1 MRGSVGPDVSG
12 GLLRAAAIGGAGGT
26 KASSTRNAGPFLN
39 HRSWTSGGWNYPS
52 VSRCAGLMPGKTLIW
67 SAVPFGRTADA
78 GALHIINDRVMNIVN
93 GVTMAWNE
101 PGGGNKDPWS
111 GKGGDQGP
119 PDLDEVVRKLQERLG
134 GLFGGKKKPGGSEPG
149 GGRPGLPGGGFN
161 PRAIGIGAAVLLVVW
176 IASGIYIVEPA
187 ERGIVLRFGAYKATT
202 EPGPHWHIP
211 VPIERVEMVN
221 VDEISTFTH
230 QASMLT
236 QDENIVDV
244 ELTVQSRIQDAADY
258 LFQDQN
264 PDKTLRDVTETVVRK
279 TIGGSKLDYI
289 LTEGRSATAQTI
301 QERIQVLINKYKTGL
316 EVTSVNMQPA
326 KPPEQVKEAF
336 DDAIKAREDKERT
349 ENKAEA
355 YSNEILPRARGE
367 SARIQADAKAYR
379 DKVIAEAGGEAARF
393 LAVLREYEKA
403 PDVTRER
410 LYLDTMQYVLS
421 GSNKV
426 LLDVKGGNSLMY
438 LPLDQLMKQRGVQG
452 PGDLTS
458 GPMPRLAPES
468 QPRAE
473 RDVIRG
479 RRTR

>member
-1 MRGSVGPDVSG
+1 MISICSG
-12 GLLRAAAIGGAGGT
+12 D
-26 KASSTRNAGPFLN
+26 F
-39 HRSWTSGGWNYPS
+39 
-52 VSRCAGLMPGKTLIW
+52 
-67 SAVPFGRTADA
+67 
-78 GALHIINDRVMNIVN
+78 
-93 GVTMAWNE
+93 MAWNE

-119 PDLDEVVRKLQERLG
+119 PDLDEVIRKLQERLG
-134 GLFGGKKKPGGSEPG
+134 GLFGGRKG
-149 GGRPGLPGGGFN
+149 GGPSGGKFGLPGGFN
-161 PRAIGIGAAVLLVVW
+161 MRAIGIGLAILFVVW
-176 IASGIYIVEPA
+176 LASGIYIVEPA
-187 ERGIVLRFGAYKATT
+187 ERGVVLRFGAYQETT

-211 VPIERVEMVN
+211 FPIEEVVTVN

-289 LTEGRSATAQTI
+289 LTEGRSAIAQTI
-301 QERIQVLINKYKTGL
+301 QERTQALIDKYKTGL

-355 YSNEILPRARGE
+355 YANEILPRARGE
-367 SARIQADAKAYR
+367 AARIQADAKAYR
-379 DKVIAEAGGEAARF
+379 DKVVAEAEGEAARF
-393 LAVLREYEKA
+393 LAILREYEKA

-410 LYLDTMQYVLS
+410 LYLDTMQQVL
-421 GSNKV
+421 GQSNKV
-426 LLDVKGGNSLMY
+426 LLDVKGGNNLMY
-438 LPLDQLMKQRGVQG
+438 LPLDQLMKQRATQG
-452 PGDLTS
+452 TDTRDAPQMPSLGQE
-458 GPMPRLAPES
+458 PQPRL
-468 QPRAE
+468 E
-473 RDVIRG
+473 REVIRE